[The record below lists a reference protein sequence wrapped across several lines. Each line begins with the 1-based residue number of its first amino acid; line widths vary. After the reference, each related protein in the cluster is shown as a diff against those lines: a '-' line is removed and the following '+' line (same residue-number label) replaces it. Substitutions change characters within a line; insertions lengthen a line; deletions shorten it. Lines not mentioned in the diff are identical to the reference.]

1 MLVVAASFNKSDYHN
16 REPKLRENIYYSRK
30 LAQANLRD

>member
-1 MLVVAASFNKSDYHN
+1 MLVVAQPFNEYNKSDCRD

-30 LAQANLRD
+30 MA

>member
-1 MLVVAASFNKSDYHN
+1 MLVVAVSFNKGNCRN

-30 LAQANLRD
+30 LA

>member
-1 MLVVAASFNKSDYHN
+1 MLVVAASFNAYNKSDCHD

-30 LAQANLRD
+30 MA